1 MSYMKWLIPASNY
14 VGWWTGKWSIYPRR
28 IFTLDRFL
36 GFVHFLKPESQ
47 DLQCYWLRNTSRGH
61 NYLRIFS
68 FPNLTIPLHYLL
80 WRNGQVAGFCTER
93 FRCEVHF
100 GKILYSHAINLS
112 EGLLQSVWRR
122 RVGGGVLLAMC
133 FGNFPFWRKSNFP
146 CCFILLKPEWAQD
159 RSANSMQ
166 ENNADTCVSKW
177 GFIISRHDGH
187 L

>member
-80 WRNGQVAGFCTER
+80 WRNGYVAGFCTER

-122 RVGGGVLLAMC
+122 RVGGGCNLQCALVISHSGGKATFLVVSFCWNLNELRTEVQILC
-133 FGNFPFWRKSNFP
+133 RK
-146 CCFILLKPEWAQD
+146 I
-159 RSANSMQ
+159 MQ
-166 ENNADTCVSKW
+166 THALVNED
-177 GFIISRHDGH
+177 